1 MQTRRYPLRMGAR
14 SVLLVDGPCG
24 WGECSPL
31 DGYPCSRSSALASAV
46 ESATVPWPQPVRQT
60 VPVNALVTGPSFDP
74 SKIAGFPCVKVKVG
88 RNDLQCDLGLVSA
101 VRDAVGPSV
110 ALRIDANGSWDED
123 TARWMLERMA
133 HLELEI
139 AEQPVRD
146 IDALARLRLRVRIPL
161 AADECVR
168 SVDDAKRLR
177 WLGSA
182 DALVVKLQ
190 PLGGVSQALRVAEA
204 AGLPVI
210 VSSMMETSVGLAAS
224 LNLAASLPE
233 LPFACGLATTD
244 TLEQDVT
251 REPLVASD
259 GRMAVRRV
267 IPDRDL
273 LTKFSESDGGYE
285 AES

>member
-1 MQTRRYPLRMGAR
+1 
-14 SVLLVDGPCG
+14 LVHGPCG

-31 DGYPCSRSSALASAV
+31 GGYPCSLSSALASAV
-46 ESATVPWPQPVRQT
+46 ESATVPWPEPVRQT
-60 VPVNALVTGPSFDP
+60 VAVNALVTGPSFDP
-74 SKIAGFPCVKVKVG
+74 LKLAGFPCVKVKVG
-88 RNDLQCDLGLVSA
+88 RRDLQRDLALVSA

-110 ALRIDANGSWDED
+110 ALRIDANGSWDEEI
-123 TARWMLERMA
+123 AERMLRRMA
-133 HLELEI
+133 HLELEM
-139 AEQPVRD
+139 AEQPVED
-146 IDALARLRLRVRIPL
+146 IDALSRLRRRVQVPL

-177 WLGSA
+177 RLGSA

-190 PLGGVSQALRVAEA
+190 PLGGVSRALRVAEA

-233 LPFACGLATTD
+233 LPFACGLATAD
-244 TLEQDVT
+244 AREEDVT
-251 REPLVASD
+251 HEPLGATD

-267 IPDRDL
+267 VPDGDL
-273 LTKFSESDGGYE
+273 LTKFSESDRRYG
-285 AES
+285 AEP